1 MLKRIAAI
9 AAAGVLAF
17 AIAGCSSGASSS
29 AASGSASSASATASA
44 SASAASSSAGS
55 ALFSDLKWPE
65 NHVTEGVPVPA
76 FSVAPDSVNES
87 DRSVSATWKG
97 VSDDEVL
104 AYVEQIKSA
113 GFTYSATENKSSNTY
128 NYSGQNNERISDSTA
143 VIISYTAKSDQNDSQ
158 FNITVQRFAD

>member
-17 AIAGCSSGASSS
+17 AIAGCSSGTSSS
-29 AASGSASSASATASA
+29 AASSATVSSASAAA

-55 ALFSDLKWPE
+55 TLFSDLKWPE

-113 GFTYSATENKSSNTY
+113 GFTHSSTENKSSNTY
-128 NYSGQNNERISDSTA
+128 SYSGQNNEKITASTA
-143 VIISYTAKSDQNDSQ
+143 VIISYAAKSEQNDSQ
-158 FNITVQRFAD
+158 FSITVQRFAD